1 MLKIKHERT
10 ADCVVAGYREH
21 KTSTHERPLLGS
33 LLLGLHTDD
42 GLQHVG
48 VSASFTETRR
58 AELIEELQPLV
69 CPIEEHPWGRWF
81 PDGPGGPSST
91 SGPSIIAN
99 PDRVPGT
106 QSRWS
111 AGKDLS
117 FVPLRPER
125 VLEVKY
131 DHMEG
136 RRFRHT
142 AHFKRWRPDRDP
154 ESCGYAQ
161 LDEPAGY
168 DLTRILS
175 TEPGGES

>member
-1 MLKIKHERT
+1 M
-10 ADCVVAGYREH
+10 AA
-21 KTSTHERPLLGS
+21 
-33 LLLGLHTDD
+33 
-42 GLQHVG
+42 
-48 VSASFTETRR
+48 SASTGADASR
-58 AELIEELQPLV
+58 AI
-69 CPIEEHPWGRWF
+69 RT
-81 PDGPGGPSST
+81 GPSPLRMARAAVFT
-91 SGPSIIAN
+91 A
-99 PDRVPGT
+99 
-106 QSRWS
+106 
-111 AGKDLS
+111 
-117 FVPLRPER
+117 LRPER

>member
-1 MLKIKHERT
+1 M
-10 ADCVVAGYREH
+10 G
-21 KTSTHERPLLGS
+21 
-33 LLLGLHTDD
+33 
-42 GLQHVG
+42 
-48 VSASFTETRR
+48 
-58 AELIEELQPLV
+58 
-69 CPIEEHPWGRWF
+69 PWNEF
-81 PDGPGGPSST
+81 LT
-91 SGPSIIAN
+91 AN

-111 AGKDLS
+111 AGKDLG
-117 FVPLRPER
+117 FTALRPER

-142 AHFKRWRPDRDP
+142 AHFKRWRTDRDP

-168 DLTRILS
+168 DLKNPQHQTRRRTMTETPPPSPDESIHDGHGTYDVVLLVEQALS
-175 TEPGGES
+175 AADAQQVRSLHGEIEDPVVYHVLLPWRTPPPASRPRSAPSAPGT